1 VTYWIFVTS
10 EKNWKVIRDEKVWG
24 MPLKRE
30 NLIKKLK
37 VGDEAFIYLKQ
48 EKKGDEVLPSRI
60 VGLFEIAS
68 EAFKSSEQIFKDR
81 SYPWRV
87 KLRPKIVLKDKYLE
101 FKPLLAKLKF
111 TKGAKG
117 WAAYLRSGMA
127 QIPEEDYRLIEAEIR
142 KLS

>member
-1 VTYWIFVTS
+1 VAHWIFVTS
-10 EKNWKVIRDEKVWG
+10 EKNWKVIRDKKVWG

-48 EKKGDEVLPSRI
+48 EKRGEKILPSRI

-68 EAFKSSEQIFKDR
+68 EPFKSSEQIFKDR

-101 FKPLLAKLKF
+101 FKPLLPKLKF

-117 WAAYLRSGMA
+117 WAAYFRSGMA
-127 QIPEEDYRLIEAEIR
+127 QIPEEDYQLIETELR
-142 KLS
+142 KLL